1 MLRTKAKD
9 RTSNSKTPLK
19 EQHSALIQCKFLYTK
34 LGSSADIVSLFY
46 KETAMYLSSF
56 SITLAQ
62 KDIFV

>member
-9 RTSNSKTPLK
+9 GTSNSKIPIN
-19 EQHSALIQCKFLYTK
+19 EQHSALIQCKFYIQK

-46 KETAMYLSSF
+46 KEAAMFLSSF

-62 KDIFV
+62 NSSYA